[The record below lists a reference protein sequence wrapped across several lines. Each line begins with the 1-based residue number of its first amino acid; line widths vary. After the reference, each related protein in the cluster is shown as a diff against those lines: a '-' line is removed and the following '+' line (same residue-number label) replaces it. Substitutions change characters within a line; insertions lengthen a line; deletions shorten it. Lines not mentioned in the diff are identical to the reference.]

1 MHWSLDHLGKQYA
14 IIGMTRDLLP
24 TNLGGEGKQ
33 TLGHS
38 RLTFDFGYPDMRS
51 RGEIKSDYFMRM
63 VAAAPD
69 MLEALEE
76 VVKID
81 NAINMDLIVY
91 GNSYVPET
99 WFKLRSLAIAAI
111 AKAKGE
117 QQ

>member
-63 VAAAPD
+63 VYAAPD
-69 MLEALEE
+69 MLEALEDAYAILGE
-76 VVKID
+76 LVKYPDCPEWGAIRTAYKRF
-81 NAINMDLIVY
+81 NA
-91 GNSYVPET
+91 T
-99 WFKLRSLAIAAI
+99 I

-117 QQ
+117 QP